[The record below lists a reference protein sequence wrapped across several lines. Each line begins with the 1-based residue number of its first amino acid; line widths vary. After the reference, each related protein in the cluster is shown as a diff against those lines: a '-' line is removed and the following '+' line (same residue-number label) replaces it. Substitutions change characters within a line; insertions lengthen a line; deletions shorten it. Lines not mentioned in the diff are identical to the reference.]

1 MENARSLAA
10 ISDDELL
17 CRLVD
22 LLRQSRRVE
31 SDLVAHIGEAERRR
45 LYAREAFP
53 SMFAYCTQA
62 LRLSEAEAYARITVA
77 RASRKHPVLLDML
90 ADGRLHLTG
99 IARLAPH
106 LTAANRSELLERATH
121 KSRRQIEALIADLAP
136 RPDAP
141 ALMRRLPERTQPPT
155 PWGPVAVLEDAGLS
169 LQLCPDR
176 VELGPLTLG
185 TSGDLTAVASGLAAP
200 DAVQQS
206 ATARRTV
213 APLPAL
219 ACGPDLAQRPALAQP
234 HTLAQPQTL
243 GQPLTLGQPA
253 PAAARAS
260 GLASVQPLGG
270 ARYKVQFT
278 ASATLHEKL
287 KRLQALMRSQVP
299 DGDLAGIIDR
309 AVTEK
314 LERLEARRFAKSRP
328 RTSPGASAGASAGP
342 SPGAPR
348 VPAQGPSDTAP
359 PSRHIPAATRRAV
372 YERDGG
378 RCRYFDE
385 RGGRCPER
393 DNLEYHHRHPFG
405 MGGDHGLSNIRL
417 MCPAHNAYLA
427 EHDYGREVTT
437 RWSRSRKSAL
447 APALGA
453 SAERPAAPPHAS
465 P

>member
-1 MENARSLAA
+1 MEDARSLAA

-17 CRLVD
+17 LRLAD

-31 SDLVAHIGEAERRR
+31 CDLVAHIGEAERRR

-53 SMFAYCTQA
+53 SMFAYCTQV

-77 RASRKHPVLLDML
+77 RASRKHPMLLDML

-99 IARLAPH
+99 VARLAPH

-141 ALMRRLPERTQPPT
+141 ALMRKLPERTEPPT
-155 PWGPVAVLEDAGLS
+155 PWGPVAVLEDAGLG

-176 VELGPLTLG
+176 VEREAPTPGP
-185 TSGDLTAVASGLAAP
+185 SGDLTAVASALAAP
-200 DAVQQS
+200 EAVQQA
-206 ATARRTV
+206 ATALQAPAPPPAV
-213 APLPAL
+213 AS
-219 ACGPDLAQRPALAQP
+219 GPDVAQRPASAQP
-234 HTLAQPQTL
+234 PAL
-243 GQPLTLGQPA
+243 GPLMGSGQPA
-253 PAAARAS
+253 PAAAQAS
-260 GLASVQPLGG
+260 GPAVIQPLGT

-278 ASATLHEKL
+278 ASAALHDKL
-287 KRLQALMRSQVP
+287 KRLQALMRSEVP
-299 DGDLAGIIDR
+299 DGDLAAIVER
-309 AVTEK
+309 AVSEK
-314 LERLEARRFAKSRP
+314 LERLESRRFAKTTRP
-328 RTSPGASAGASAGP
+328 RNTLGESDTSPS
-342 SPGAPR
+342 
-348 VPAQGPSDTAP
+348 
-359 PSRHIPAATRRAV
+359 SRRIPAAVRRAV

-378 RCRYFDE
+378 RCRYFDA

-393 DNLEYHHRHPFG
+393 HSLEYHHRHPFG

-427 EHDYGREVTT
+427 EHDYGREVAT
-437 RWSRSRKSAL
+437 RWSRSRESAL

-453 SAERPAAPPHAS
+453 SAERPATPPHAS